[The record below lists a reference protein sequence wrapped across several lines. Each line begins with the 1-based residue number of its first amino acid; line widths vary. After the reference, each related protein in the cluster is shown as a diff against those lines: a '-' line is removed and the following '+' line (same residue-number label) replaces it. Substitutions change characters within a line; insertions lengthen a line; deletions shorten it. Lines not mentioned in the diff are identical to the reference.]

1 MPHRKPIHGNS
12 FPVNLL
18 LTLNFWIFPHDALCE
33 CASSRAKDRI
43 RKKNFLS
50 RARAQLTMMITT
62 NKRCKTVQHQHGNT
76 SYVFIHAAC
85 MWLCMVSAYRF
96 WLYAIYFVR
105 NDVEDGINAPICAID
120 VVCCSSFAFVCAST
134 TWSPPHI
141 FLFRTRAAIFLR
153 ISHKRR
159 RKKKCIFKKYD
170 TYASS
175 AITWKTMKWRRRDER
190 REIRRKKKEID
201 DDFNLHKKL
210 IRKREAKR
218 FKRCLFSLYK

>member
-120 VVCCSSFAFVCAST
+120 VVCYFFFRFCVCFDDVIAAT
-134 TWSPPHI
+134 YI
-141 FLFRTRAAIFLR
+141 F
-153 ISHKRR
+153 ISHSRCYISSNFSQE
-159 RKKKCIFKKYD
+159 KKKKKMY
-170 TYASS
+170 
-175 AITWKTMKWRRRDER
+175 
-190 REIRRKKKEID
+190 
-201 DDFNLHKKL
+201 F
-210 IRKREAKR
+210 
-218 FKRCLFSLYK
+218 